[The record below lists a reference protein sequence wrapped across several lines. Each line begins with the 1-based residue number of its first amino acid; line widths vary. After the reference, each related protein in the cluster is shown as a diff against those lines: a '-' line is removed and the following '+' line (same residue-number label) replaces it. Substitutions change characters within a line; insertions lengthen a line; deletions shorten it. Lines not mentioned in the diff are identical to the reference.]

1 MRYFLNFLKRFATP
15 IQIIMTFGLFIQISI
30 IAGLAATP
38 GVFAAMKI
46 YKWVLTLNVP
56 EIVRIFSICSLSVM
70 AYFSYI
76 ICVIIIVP
84 LMRLF
89 SPGSPEGRYP
99 VYSSKAIKWASYNA
113 LILMVRFTCMNFIKV
128 TPFINLFFRLMGMK
142 IGKRVQINT
151 PIIGDSNLIT
161 IGDDT
166 VIGGD
171 VTLTPHVVE
180 GEILVVE
187 RIHIG
192 SRVSVGLMSV
202 VLPGCRIGDDAT
214 LAANTVLKKG
224 STVGPGEIW
233 AGIPG
238 QKIGEKN

>member
-1 MRYFLNFLKRFATP
+1 MNYLKRFATP
-15 IQIIMTFGLFIQISI
+15 IQTIMTFGLFIQISI

-38 GVFAAMKI
+38 GVFVAIKI
-46 YKWVLTLNVP
+46 YEWSLIFNVP
-56 EIVRIFSICSLSVM
+56 EIVRIFSICFLSLM

-76 ICVIIIVP
+76 LCVIIIIP
-84 LMRLF
+84 LMRVF

-142 IGKRVQINT
+142 LGKRVQINS

-180 GEILVVE
+180 GDILVVE

-202 VLPGCRIGDDAT
+202 VMPGCQIGDDAT
-214 LAANTVLKKG
+214 IAANTVLKKG
-224 STVGPGEIW
+224 SIVAPGEIW
-233 AGIPG
+233 AGVPG
-238 QKIGEKN
+238 RKIGEKTI